1 MIIARMHYPDSQP
14 PKEPWEPPSGYI
26 APEEARIILPTYN
39 FINAHLASSLRKVRP
54 KDIILANGDS
64 TWCLSDGKDNY
75 LVFALKGGRID
86 LDLSEAPEAH
96 FAAKWFDPRKETL
109 NPAEGNTIIGG
120 RKVFF

>member
-1 MIIARMHYPDSQP
+1 M
-14 PKEPWEPPSGYI
+14 
-26 APEEARIILPTYN
+26 
-39 FINAHLASSLRKVRP
+39 RP

-64 TWCLSDGKDNY
+64 NWCLSDGKDNY